1 MTRVIIIIAT
11 TIADVTTAPMITLE
25 LPGEHTYVINKR
37 NSLYS
42 KLWDYKCKI
51 KIPHIAKWIFQ

>member
-11 TIADVTTAPMITLE
+11 TIADVTTAPMIILE

-37 NSLYS
+37 NWLYS
-42 KLWDYKCKI
+42 KIMRL
-51 KIPHIAKWIFQ
+51 